1 MAEGP
6 AGTENLEV
14 MEAAVRYNAWLLD
27 LVRGHLGPAKRVLD
41 FGAGRGTF
49 ARVLNGEG
57 GREVVCVEPDAAA
70 RSVLGAAG
78 LSAHASTG
86 DIADA
91 SLDAVYSLNVLEHI
105 DDDLAAL
112 VELRRCL
119 KPGGRLL
126 IYVPAFKILFS
137 AMDRR
142 VGHLRRYRRGQLLGR
157 LEQAGFEVLRGRYAD
172 SLGFFAALA
181 YRLGGDKGGGINSTA
196 LVIYD
201 RLVFPLSCGLDF
213 LTGRVFGKNVWALA
227 RRPDQRTA
235 R

>member
-57 GREVVCVEPDAAA
+57 GRAVVCVEPDAAA
-70 RSVLGAAG
+70 RSVLAAGG

-112 VELRRCL
+112 SELRRCL

-126 IYVPAFKILFS
+126 IYVPAFTILFS

-172 SLGFFAALA
+172 SFGFFAALA
-181 YRLGGDKGGGINSTA
+181 YRLGGDKGGGINPNA

-201 RLVFPLSCGLDF
+201 RLVFPVSCGLDF

>member
-1 MAEGP
+1 MAEIP

-27 LVRGHLGPAKRVLD
+27 LVRGTLGPAHRVLD

-49 ARVLNGEG
+49 ARVLNGEA

-70 RSVLGAAG
+70 RDVLAAAG
-78 LSAHASTG
+78 LRASAASS
-86 DIADA
+86 DIGDA
-91 SLDAVYSLNVLEHI
+91 SVDAVYTLNVLEHI
-105 DDDLAAL
+105 DDDVAAL
-112 VELRRCL
+112 RDLLRCT
-119 KPGGRLL
+119 KPGGQLF
-126 IYVPAFKILFS
+126 IYVPAFDVLFS

-142 VGHLRRYRRGQLLGR
+142 VGHLRRYRRRQLLDR
-157 LEQAGFEVLRGRYAD
+157 LQQAGFEVTQARYAD

-181 YRLGGDKGGGINSTA
+181 YRLGGDRGGGINAAA
-196 LVIYD
+196 LVAYD
-201 RLVFPLSCGLDF
+201 RFVFPVSCALDS
-213 LTGRVFGKNVWALA
+213 LTGRLFGKNVWALA